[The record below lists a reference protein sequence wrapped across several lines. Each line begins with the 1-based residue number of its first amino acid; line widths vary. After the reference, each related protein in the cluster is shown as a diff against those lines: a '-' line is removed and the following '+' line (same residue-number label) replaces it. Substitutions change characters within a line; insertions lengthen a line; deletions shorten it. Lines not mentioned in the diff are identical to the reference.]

1 MKPIRCFAIPTKGT
15 NSEAKLW
22 PPSPRRRRHEPDER
36 NTGEAKLQVMIDAI
50 VKSVLADAEKRL
62 RAELALT
69 PVWQIV
75 AAYQAVRR
83 EAK

>member
-1 MKPIRCFAIPTKGT
+1 
-15 NSEAKLW
+15 
-22 PPSPRRRRHEPDER
+22 
-36 NTGEAKLQVMIDAI
+36 MIDAI
-50 VKSVLADAEKRL
+50 VKSALADHEKRL
-62 RAELALT
+62 RLELEMM